1 MLLVRGNV
9 KALRRGAIIGYPQSN
24 IPIVTVL
31 SLFIAAPVC
40 VGTTVSI
47 PTLDQ
52 MAGDWIKAANV
63 LNPPAMDNGR
73 DMIQV
78 RYDLISTRFNPGST
92 MMPQTVSGV
101 PLPVLRL
108 DGQEYSAQEMRWAV
122 YELRRRN
129 LNCNGIQVETAVR
142 MIPEEQGFLTR
153 ITLRNSSNKARHVLV
168 ELQIPENTI
177 EKEKSAGQAPIAINC
192 TFRRGWIS
200 IFEPVQ
206 KPDRSSHRPNSVT
219 WSWQVSLPSGG
230 SYTLEYVVASDRV
243 EEAKLVTKTHLWA
256 DTFSKLFDNCKH
268 HWEQRWTEAFTPG
281 NGHFSGSLPV
291 FETSDNALRRI
302 YYMSVLTVLSCERS
316 QFRISPRDF
325 LTETDRPGKQ
335 YFWDASMMSTVWAL
349 LEPQGMKASLRKWL
363 AADLLHS
370 HGINI
375 DNGKDLNGWYAFS
388 GANVFYTTVTYI
400 KITGDWHFLDE
411 VLKPCQKT
419 VLSRLDE
426 IAMLWKQRV
435 KRRWT
440 LADWGTPNNL
450 LESGDPSY
458 VGAVA
463 SLNAQSVGMMR
474 EMADLYVFK
483 GNVERAK
490 QLRDESDKLLPAV
503 LGLYKPRE
511 GVWDSILEN
520 GTRAEQR
527 HVVDFI
533 YVSQAILPD
542 LTSAMH
548 REMLGFVKRELIM
561 ENWLRAMSLKD
572 PEARKSTRPDH
583 GPMGSYDGWIPLTVA
598 EMCRL
603 GDWHDAVAFLRRTA
617 IATREGPY
625 AQAHEFC
632 GPTRTTYAAPICVA
646 TGPTIPPFE
655 QWTPSRGQSSG
666 GYSSKECIAGGA
678 FADVI
683 IGTLFGFQPDWQGD
697 MFINSHSP
705 RPFVGRL
712 RNLRFRNKLYNV
724 SAGNGGVAME

>member
-1 MLLVRGNV
+1 MPLVCEIVRV
-9 KALRRGAIIGYPQSN
+9 LRRGAKIGYPQSK

-31 SLFIAAPVC
+31 SLFIGAPVC
-40 VGTTVSI
+40 AGTTVSV

-52 MAGDWIKAANV
+52 MAGDWIKAAHV
-63 LNPPAMDNGR
+63 LNPPAIDNGR

-92 MMPQTVSGV
+92 MMPQTATGV
-101 PLPVLRL
+101 PLPLLRL
-108 DGQEYSAQEMRWAV
+108 DGQEYPAQEMRWAV
-122 YELRRRN
+122 YEVRRRN

-142 MIPEEQGFLTR
+142 MIQEEQGFLTR

-168 ELQIPENTI
+168 ELLIPENTV
-177 EKEKSAGQAPIAINC
+177 EKDESGGRASIAINR
-192 TFRRGWIS
+192 TFRPGWIS
-200 IFEPVQ
+200 IFDPVQ
-206 KPDRSSHRPNSVT
+206 KPDWSSQSTNGVT
-219 WSWQVSLPSGG
+219 WGWHVSLPSRG
-230 SYTLEYVVASDRV
+230 SYTLEYVVGSDRV
-243 EEAKLVTKTHLWA
+243 GEAKLVTRVRQWA
-256 DTFSKLFDNCKH
+256 GTFSKLFDDCKH
-268 HWEQRWTEAFTPG
+268 HWEQRWTETFTPS

-302 YYMSVLTVLSCERS
+302 YYMSVLTVLSCERL

-363 AADLLHS
+363 ATDLLHS

-375 DNGKDLNGWYAFS
+375 DNGKDLSGWYAFS

-400 KITGDWHFLDE
+400 KITGDWDFLDE
-411 VLKPCQKT
+411 VLKPCQET

-435 KRRWT
+435 KRGWT
-440 LADWGTPNNL
+440 LANWGSPNNL

-463 SLNAQSVGMMR
+463 SLNALSVGMMR
-474 EMADLYVFK
+474 QMASLYVFK
-483 GNVERAK
+483 GNVKRAK
-490 QLRDESDKLLPAV
+490 QLRDEADKLLPAV

-511 GVWDSILEN
+511 GVWDSVLED

-533 YVSQAILPD
+533 YVSQAISPD
-542 LTSAMH
+542 LTSAMR
-548 REMLGFVKRELIM
+548 REMLGFVKHELIM

-572 PEARKSTRPDH
+572 PGARKSTRPDH

-603 GDWHDAVAFLRRTA
+603 GDWRDALAFLRRTHV
-617 IATREGPY
+617 ATREGPY

-632 GPTRTTYAAPICVA
+632 GPTRTTYAAPICIA

-655 QWTPSRGQSSG
+655 QWTPSRGDSSG

-683 IGTLFGFQPDWQGD
+683 IGTLFGFQPDWQGN
-697 MFINSHSP
+697 MFINSRSP
-705 RPFVGRL
+705 RPFVGKL

-724 SAGNGGVAME
+724 SAGSRGVAIQ